1 MISEPTALFVYL
13 AVILGSIFW
22 ASNLPQLQPILRIT
36 PPVVYVYFLPM
47 LSTTFGITPP
57 SSPTYD
63 WMTRYLLPFSL
74 MLLMVTVDVRAI
86 LRLGRVALVMML
98 TGTVGIILGGPLA
111 LALLGR
117 WLPADAWMGM
127 AALSGSWIGGTAN
140 LVAIK
145 ESIGTPD
152 SVLGPI
158 IVVDTVVGYGWMGVL
173 LFFSTWQARFDRRVG
188 ADTSAIEELNRK
200 LEVASA
206 SKRPTEI
213 RDLAMILALGFG
225 GAFLCITAGEA
236 LPRLGDPTI
245 ISHTT
250 WAVVLVTTLGLALS
264 FTPVARIER
273 VGASRIG
280 YVALYLLLTAIGAQ
294 ADLKKVLEIP
304 LYLGAGAIWI
314 AFHVALLLVVARV
327 IRAPLFFVATGSM
340 ANVGGAVSAPIVASV
355 YHPALAPVGLLM
367 GVSGYIIGIYGGLVC
382 AWLLALVA
390 GA

>member
-13 AVILGSIFW
+13 AVVLGSIFW

-86 LRLGRVALVMML
+86 LRLGRVALLMML

-213 RDLAMILALGFG
+213 RDLTMILALGFG

-250 WAVVLVTTLGLALS
+250 WAVVLVTTLGLAFS

-314 AFHVALLLVVARV
+314 AFHVALLLIVARV